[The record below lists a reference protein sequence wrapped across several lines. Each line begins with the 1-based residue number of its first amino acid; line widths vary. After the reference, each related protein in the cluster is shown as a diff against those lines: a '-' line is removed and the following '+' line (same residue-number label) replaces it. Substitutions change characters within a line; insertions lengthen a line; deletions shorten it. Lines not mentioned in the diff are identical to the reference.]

1 MARSGP
7 SEIAAVGE
15 NRPELEDE
23 TSVSRFLLYTLSL
36 PERVVRSTVGVAA
49 GAAREA
55 AQALVPQAFQTSK
68 TYEVVVVNSLK
79 FLTENVGGVETASP
93 RGNQAGSDRYLA
105 RKAVGSFVDFAG
117 LATLHLSPLWMFA
130 IVSDVAYG
138 SRSYVHELAAEL
150 RRRGLIRETSTIDRV
165 DDLLS
170 AIGTATSETAS
181 LLDAPPL
188 SVEQLRLSLERTKAA
203 VQAADPT
210 AILPES
216 ELRHYWEEMRAIAA
230 REEVSLLGVSGALT
244 LHMFGKAGVV
254 AKGGDRGRRRGG
266 RPAEPTRRGAL
277 RRGTADDPG
286 AGLLRADP
294 AKFGAVRARGV
305 EEFCRR
311 AGNMDELVFH
321 GEVVSRCEAG
331 MGSPRTV
338 RIDHE
343 PGDCKVIRGR

>member
-254 AKGGDRGRRRGG
+254 AKGAIAGVDVAGG
-266 RPAEPTRRGAL
+266 LLNRLVVEHYV
-277 RRGTADDPG
+277 
-286 AGLLRADP
+286 AGLQTIRERGFYELIRQSLAP
-294 AKFGAVRARGV
+294 YVRAVWRNFAA
-305 EEFCRR
+305 ER
-311 AGNMDELVFH
+311 
-321 GEVVSRCEAG
+321 
-331 MGSPRTV
+331 
-338 RIDHE
+338 
-343 PGDCKVIRGR
+343 